1 MGKFGTTKYSY
12 CGRVFERVRREQHLC
27 SRECHDHWFVEE
39 RRRALAAWR
48 EMQRYQQIIEIEDEG
63 REVA

>member
-1 MGKFGTTKYSY
+1 MAKFGTTSCSY

-27 SRECHDHWFVEE
+27 SKDCHDSFFVEE

-48 EMQRYQQIIEIEDEG
+48 EMQRYQETIEVEDEG